1 MLSVSI
7 KFIFV
12 GHIYSITYETWLGLL
27 SIDRFLSS
35 RESAEPNRFL
45 TQRSLTVFYLLFIFV
60 TAKELGFY
68 LWISIVSEDSDKNKL
83 LQVIFYYYTS
93 YIFLQIILFIGMI
106 FQFLMKSESQD
117 QLTRQTKIIG
127 ATKLVIAWIVFECS
141 KDFFFAGLV
150 CSIPLGY
157 CDRIRLCNIKI
168 ISSEQSSET
177 LIFRL
182 VQSSHLSTSF
192 WSRRSLC

>member
-127 ATKLVIAWIVFECS
+127 ATKLVIA
-141 KDFFFAGLV
+141 
-150 CSIPLGY
+150 
-157 CDRIRLCNIKI
+157 
-168 ISSEQSSET
+168 
-177 LIFRL
+177 
-182 VQSSHLSTSF
+182 
-192 WSRRSLC
+192 